1 MRWLDFSSDVF
12 AWKKNT
18 TMNSQKYSV
27 GFWEK
32 IISPE
37 LMQKCEN
44 QNFLIFNVEELA
56 VK

>member
-1 MRWLDFSSDVF
+1 
-12 AWKKNT
+12 
-18 TMNSQKYSV
+18 MNSQKYSV

-44 QNFLIFNVEELA
+44 QNVLIFNVEELA